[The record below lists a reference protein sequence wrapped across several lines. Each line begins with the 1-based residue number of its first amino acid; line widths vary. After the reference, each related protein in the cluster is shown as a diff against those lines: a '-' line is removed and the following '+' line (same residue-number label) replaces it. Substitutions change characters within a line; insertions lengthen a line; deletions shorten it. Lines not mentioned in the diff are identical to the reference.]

1 MSQSRGTPAM
11 TGGAIHRGSFVA
23 RLSYPATRRSDVVED
38 LFGFL
43 VADPYR
49 WLEDGQDTRV
59 REWAAAQDRL
69 FRAFRAGWRE
79 RRSWASLVDHV
90 SSFGVSEPPLVRG
103 PVMFLAE
110 QRPED
115 EQRRLLVIDDEA
127 NRRVLID
134 PAEIDPSGHTGL
146 FAWWPSRE
154 GERVAVQ
161 MEVAEQPPSD
171 IVVLDVRTGQIV
183 DGPLPRA
190 RNTSLAWLPGGE
202 AFYYVSRVPDEA
214 LARGDARLQRRVRL
228 HRIGTPWKAD
238 TVVFGGD
245 DAPDHYYGLT
255 VSADGRHLAITAMA
269 GPAPYNDIYVAEL
282 IDPEAPRFFRFV
294 DGHALRARILP
305 RFLADDSLLLVTD
318 YQAPCGRICVANRGD
333 TDPAAWRTLVA
344 EDAQAPLDECLIL
357 DDPALPRPLLMVARA
372 RHGISALTLHDL
384 SSGDL
389 LDSLPVPGAGVVSSL
404 RTNLPHGRR
413 AWWSYCD
420 VTTPPTIYR
429 YDAASGELEKE
440 TGATVAGRTP
450 EIRSRSVRYHADDGT
465 EVTLFLFTPAE
476 EHQGPRPTLL
486 YGYGS
491 FGMPMRPWFFPLA
504 AAWVSAGG
512 TYAVAC
518 VRGGGEAGQHWHD
531 AGRGPRKH
539 RAISDFNDAATW
551 LIDTGLTTRDQLAI
565 YGQSGGGLLVTA
577 AATQRPE
584 LYAAVIAEG
593 PLCDMVRYEHFGLGC
608 TWTEEFG
615 SASEPEQLQ
624 WLIDYSPYHNVTPG
638 TPYPAFLLTGAVT
651 DLQTGEAHVTKMCAA
666 LQHATTSDR
675 PILMRRE
682 PDTAHAA
689 SPASKE
695 RALTADLLAFAG
707 EHTGLSPERT
717 IAPIGEPMD
726 LTGGREARARQ

>member
-1 MSQSRGTPAM
+1 
-11 TGGAIHRGSFVA
+11 
-23 RLSYPATRRSDVVED
+23 
-38 LFGFL
+38 
-43 VADPYR
+43 
-49 WLEDGQDTRV
+49 
-59 REWAAAQDRL
+59 
-69 FRAFRAGWRE
+69 
-79 RRSWASLVDHV
+79 
-90 SSFGVSEPPLVRG
+90 
-103 PVMFLAE
+103 
-110 QRPED
+110 
-115 EQRRLLVIDDEA
+115 
-127 NRRVLID
+127 
-134 PAEIDPSGHTGL
+134 
-146 FAWWPSRE
+146 
-154 GERVAVQ
+154 
-161 MEVAEQPPSD
+161 
-171 IVVLDVRTGQIV
+171 VVLDVRTGQIV

-190 RNTSLAWLPGGE
+190 RNTSLAWLPGGD
-202 AFYYVSRVPDEA
+202 AFYYVSRVPDEE

-228 HRIGTPWKAD
+228 HRIGTPWQAD
-238 TVVFGGD
+238 TVVLGGD

-255 VSADGRHLAITAMA
+255 VSADGRHLAITAVA
-269 GPAPYNDIYVAEL
+269 GPASYNDVYVAEL
-282 IDPEAPRFFRFV
+282 VDPEAPRFVRFV
-294 DGHALRARILP
+294 DGHTLRARVLP
-305 RFLADDSLLLVTD
+305 RFLADNSLLLVTD
-318 YQAPCGRICVANRGD
+318 YQAPCGRICVADRRD

-344 EDAQAPLDECLIL
+344 EDVQAPLDECLIL

-372 RHGISALTLHDL
+372 RHGTSALTLHDL

-389 LDSLPVPGAGVVSSL
+389 LASLSVPGAGVVSSL

-429 YDAASGELEKE
+429 YDATSGDLERE
-440 TGATVAGRTP
+440 TGAAVAGCSPR
-450 EIRSRSVRYHADDGT
+450 IRSRSVRYQADDGT

-531 AGRGPRKH
+531 AGRGPHKH
-539 RAISDFNDAATW
+539 RAISDFNDAANW
-551 LIDTGLTTRDQLAI
+551 LIDTGLTAPDQLAI

-577 AATQRPE
+577 AATQRPD

-695 RALTADLLAFAG
+695 RALTADILAFAG
-707 EHTGLSPERT
+707 EHTGLSPKRT
-717 IAPIGEPMD
+717 ITPVGEPVN
-726 LTGGREARARQ
+726 LAGGPEACRESAEP